1 MILRRVMD
9 HVRAQN
15 WLAVFLDFLIVVIG
29 VLLALGAS
37 QWVADRE
44 ARRSAVISQAA
55 MDTDLMFIAIGTMRR
70 YTTHP
75 CLVDAMA
82 RLEEAVSVED
92 GAEFTTP
99 APGRLDKL
107 EDAVFDDYYPVALWN
122 YPTQAF
128 DRAVAT
134 GAFDH
139 MEAQRAADYAVA
151 YEWVRQLAEAN
162 GEEEVLRARL
172 AVVELADRMDESTRL
187 EVRRTIAEL
196 DGWNQ
201 SVLEGGRFLFD
212 YLHRLGIEPT
222 DADRAQWVHYNA
234 LARSVR
240 GECVIDLPLDFSG
253 RAVGNRWSR
262 EVEE

>member
-1 MILRRVMD
+1 MMLRRLMA

-15 WLAVFLDFLIVVIG
+15 WFAVLLDFLIVVAG
-29 VLLALGAS
+29 VLLALWTS

-44 ARRSAVISQAA
+44 ARRSAVISQQA
-55 MDTDLMFIAIGTMRR
+55 MDADLMFMAIGTMRR

-75 CLVDAMA
+75 CLADAIA
-82 RLEEAVSVED
+82 RLDEAVSVED

-99 APGRLDKL
+99 ARGRVSALQDGI
-107 EDAVFDDYYPVALWN
+107 FQDYYPVGLWN
-122 YPTQAF
+122 YPTSAF

-139 MEAQRAADYAVA
+139 MDPQRAADYAVA
-151 YEWVRQLAEAN
+151 YEWVRQIAAAN
-162 GEEEVLRARL
+162 AEEEVLRSRL
-172 AVVELADRMDESTRL
+172 SLVEMVDRMDAPTRL
-187 EVRRTIAEL
+187 EIRRTLAEL

-201 SVLEGGRFLFD
+201 GVLNSGRFLFD
-212 YLHRLGIEPT
+212 TMHRLAIAPT
-222 DADRAQWVHYNA
+222 EEDRAQWRHYNE

-240 GECVIDLPLDFSG
+240 GACVIDLPLDFTG
-253 RAVGNRWSR
+253 GAVGNRWSY